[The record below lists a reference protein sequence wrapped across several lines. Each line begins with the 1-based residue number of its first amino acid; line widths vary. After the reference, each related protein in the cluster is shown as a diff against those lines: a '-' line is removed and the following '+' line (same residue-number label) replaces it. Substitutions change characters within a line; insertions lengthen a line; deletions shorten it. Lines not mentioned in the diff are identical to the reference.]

1 MPMSLTRSF
10 VTLALLAGLAFPAQ
24 AQNRTDMQM
33 FADMRMLQET
43 VQKLQLTV
51 NILLEQLKAT
61 NAQVDAN
68 RTLAQKL
75 HAEQVVQIKDIASTV
90 SVMNEKLADSSVNVL
105 KLTQEMSSIR
115 SAIAMQSTLL
125 NQILGLLQPPA
136 APTVPP
142 GGGTGSETPPSAGGV
157 AMPASPAAHYN
168 EAWGYYTAN
177 KFELAIQAYEEALQK
192 FPDWPDAA
200 NAQLNIANSLY
211 QLKRDKEAV
220 QAFNVVITKYKNS
233 DVVPDAYFNQGL
245 AYERLGQKANALKNY
260 ELILK
265 QYPKSD
271 AALLAKQG
279 VARVKG
285 TEDGQEP

>member
-1 MPMSLTRSF
+1 MLMTLTRSF
-10 VTLALLAGLAFPAQ
+10 LTLALLAGLALPAH

-51 NILLEQLKAT
+51 NILLEQLKTT

-68 RTLAQKL
+68 RTHAQKL
-75 HAEQVVQIKDIASTV
+75 HAEQVVQIRDIASTV

-142 GGGTGSETPPSAGGV
+142 GGGTGAEPTTPAAGGV
-157 AMPASPAAHYN
+157 ALPSSPAAHYN

-177 KFELAIQAYEEALQK
+177 KFQLAIQAYEEALQK
-192 FPDWPDAA
+192 FPDWPDAPI
-200 NAQLNIANSLY
+200 AQLNIGNAYYS
-211 QLKRDKEAV
+211 LKRYKDSV
-220 QAFNVVITKYKNS
+220 QAFNVVITKYKDS
-233 DVVPDAYFNQGL
+233 DAVPDAYFGQGL
-245 AYERLGQKANALKNY
+245 AYEGLGQKANALKNY
-260 ELILK
+260 ELIIK
-265 QYPKSD
+265 SYPKSD

-285 TEDGQEP
+285 GQD

>member
-1 MPMSLTRSF
+1 MPMRLTRSI
-10 VTLALLAGLAFPAQ
+10 VTVALLAGLAAPAQ

-33 FADMRMLQET
+33 FADIRMLQET

-68 RTLAQKL
+68 RNFAQKL

-90 SVMNEKLADSSVNVL
+90 SVMNEKLADSNVNVL

-115 SAIAMQSTLL
+115 AAIAMQSTLL

-142 GGGTGSETPPSAGGV
+142 GGGTGTETTPPPTGGAGTLS
-157 AMPASPAAHYN
+157 SPAAHYN

-177 KFELAIQAYEEALQK
+177 KYQLAIQAYEEALQK
-192 FPDWPDAA
+192 FPDWPDAPI
-200 NAQLNIANSLY
+200 AQLNIGNAYYS
-211 QLKRDKEAV
+211 LKRYKDAV
-220 QAFNVVITKYKNS
+220 QAFNVVITKYKDS
-233 DVVPDAYFNQGL
+233 EAVPDAYFGQGL
-245 AYERLGQKANALKNY
+245 AYEGLGQKANALKNY
-260 ELILK
+260 ELIISR
-265 QYPKSD
+265 YPKSD

-285 TEDGQEP
+285 